1 MEARKPGSLSPS
13 ILFLVGSPAVLY
25 LLHSPCSHCP
35 APVMAATLLEAAS
48 PFGVLRAVPGLGFWK
63 HCVFSFL
70 SILGV
75 SVVMSWL
82 PYLWGLQSLCIK
94 LLVLN
99 DWVWI
104 FLSILNPSWSK
115 SSVIKLLFFPSSL
128 SFPSFFFPP
137 FFFCHFDCICFKL
150 TACVF
155 FFFFLLG
162 YLINL

>member
-128 SFPSFFFPP
+128 SLSLPFFFPLSS
-137 FFFCHFDCICFKL
+137 FAI
-150 TACVF
+150 
-155 FFFFLLG
+155 
-162 YLINL
+162 LIVSALN